1 MCIVLVL
8 LYLFH
13 HYSLWYFSDTL
24 CSFFRSA
31 DGKNF
36 VEQWLSSLQNWYLES
51 PLATLYILLLRII
64 LLCFSAPD
72 AKTYRWR
79 EDIKTQKNEKMKKE
93 QKEEQRNFE
102 AALNG
107 FVLPEVSR
115 LIVLIAKQGQCWTR
129 PAALRVVEDTFILI
143 NQSTTT
149 FVDIIWYRIVHFV
162 PLWFWTSTLLLAC
175 VYMVSFAV
183 YI

>member
-1 MCIVLVL
+1 MFTHVHI
-8 LYLFH
+8 FH
-13 HYSLWYFSDTL
+13 HYSFWYFSDTL
-24 CSFFRSA
+24 LSFSRSA

-51 PLATLYILLLRII
+51 PLATLYILLLSII
-64 LLCFSAPD
+64 IDEGRHQNP
-72 AKTYRWR
+72 
-79 EDIKTQKNEKMKKE
+79 KKWE
-93 QKEEQRNFE
+93 NRKRTKRGAANFE

-115 LIVLIAKQGQCWTR
+115 LILLIAKQGQCWTR

-149 FVDIIWYRIVHFV
+149 FVDIIWYHIVHFV

>member
-1 MCIVLVL
+1 M
-8 LYLFH
+8 
-13 HYSLWYFSDTL
+13 
-24 CSFFRSA
+24 
-31 DGKNF
+31 K
-36 VEQWLSSLQNWYLES
+36 
-51 PLATLYILLLRII
+51 
-64 LLCFSAPD
+64 
-72 AKTYRWR
+72 
-79 EDIKTQKNEKMKKE
+79 EDIKTQKNEKMEKE

-115 LIVLIAKQGQCWTR
+115 LILLIAKQGQCWTR

-162 PLWFWTSTLLLAC
+162 PLWFWTSTLLLAY

-183 YI
+183 YIEAADVQLLSVRVCWCRSERDCSLWNSDVYISFLCFKKKKKKKKKISE